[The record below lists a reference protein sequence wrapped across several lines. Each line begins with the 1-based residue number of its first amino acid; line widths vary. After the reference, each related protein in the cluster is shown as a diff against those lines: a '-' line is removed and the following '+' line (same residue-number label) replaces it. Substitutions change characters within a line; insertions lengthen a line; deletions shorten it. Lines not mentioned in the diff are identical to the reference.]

1 MASSGKRKTTG
12 LKLAREAKLRER
24 RATKVS
30 RRNARKQAAADGPLP
45 SDAEI
50 AEGDGEALDI
60 DGEAVQVG
68 EPALDAELDPGVVSP
83 LADA

>member
-30 RRNARKQAAADGPLP
+30 RRNARKQAAAEGPLP
-45 SDAEI
+45 PDAEI
-50 AEGDGEALDI
+50 ADVDGETA
-60 DGEAVQVG
+60 
-68 EPALDAELDPGVVSP
+68 DADPDPTVVASP

>member
-24 RATKVS
+24 RATKVT

-50 AEGDGEALDI
+50 ADVE
-60 DGEAVQVG
+60 GEAVDV
-68 EPALDAELDPGVVSP
+68 ESDPTVVASP

>member
-24 RATKVS
+24 RATKVT
-30 RRNARKQAAADGPLP
+30 RRNARKQAAAEGPLP

-50 AEGDGEALDI
+50 ADVDGEPV
-60 DGEAVQVG
+60 EA
-68 EPALDAELDPGVVSP
+68 EPDPTVVASP
-83 LADA
+83 LTDA

>member
-24 RATKVS
+24 RATKVT
-30 RRNARKQAAADGPLP
+30 RRNARKQAAAEGPLP

-50 AEGDGEALDI
+50 ADVDGES
-60 DGEAVQVG
+60 V
-68 EPALDAELDPGVVSP
+68 DAEPDPTVVASP
-83 LADA
+83 LTDA

>member
-24 RATKVS
+24 RATKVT

-45 SDAEI
+45 SEEEIADDAEI
-50 AEGDGEALDI
+50 ADVE
-60 DGEAVQVG
+60 GEAV
-68 EPALDAELDPGVVSP
+68 DAEPDPTVVASP

>member
-24 RATKVS
+24 RATKVT

-45 SDAEI
+45 SDSEI
-50 AEGDGEALDI
+50 ADVE
-60 DGEAVQVG
+60 GEAV
-68 EPALDAELDPGVVSP
+68 DAEPDPTVVASP